1 MGTGTV
7 EGCRIAY
14 TTNVIVALLALRI
27 TSSGDVLGTM
37 SEWYT
42 AISEGLAGTQPVA
55 GQPSVGA

>member
-14 TTNVIVALLALRI
+14 TNNVSVALLALRI

-37 SEWYT
+37 SEWYL
-42 AISEGLAGTQPVA
+42 AISEGLVGT
-55 GQPSVGA
+55 